1 MALLFKGKKK
11 KNAMELDV
19 LKMIGIEQEDADRI
33 MGGMMRLEASH
44 NGRPVF
50 IKESV
55 KLGKTSEELNLIW
68 YIVGVKI
75 GMYSDLGLVIPK
87 QIIKVAKNTDPS
99 IQ

>member
-11 KNAMELDV
+11 KNALELDV
-19 LKMIGIEQEDADRI
+19 LKMINIKQEDADRI

-44 NGRPVF
+44 NGRPIF
-50 IKESV
+50 IKQSV
-55 KLGKTSEELNLIW
+55 TLAKTPEELNLIW
-68 YIVGVKI
+68 YIIGVKI
-75 GMYSDLGLVIPK
+75 GMYSDLGLVVPK